1 MKKTF
6 LSNFNPN
13 TQTIWKQSGFTHP
26 TDVQEAVLNAVLD
39 REDIIAKSPTGTGKT
54 LAYLLPLIEKID
66 EENSSIQTVILAPSR
81 ELVMQIYQEV
91 QKWTNGTNI
100 RTASFVGGANIKRQL
115 EKLKTRPQIVVGS
128 PGRILE
134 LIKLKKLKMHEV
146 QSIVLDEGD
155 QLLNEE
161 HLNTVRTIV
170 KSTMNDRQLL
180 LFSATSIKEADQI
193 KAMTGRAPK
202 FITVEQIQSQTVDRT
217 DHLYL
222 LCEPRDR
229 AKLLQ
234 KIAAMK
240 KVKALVFV
248 RDRGNMNVLYE
259 KLKYEKVPVGLL
271 HSDLNKR
278 EREQALTSLRKGEI
292 TLLLATDIAA
302 RGLDIEGLTH
312 VIHYDFPI
320 DLDQYIHRSGRTG
333 RMGKTGTV
341 VSFVTPR
348 QERELKKFAKKLK
361 LPIQL
366 RRIYKGNFVETT
378 QHKKKGKKKND

>member
-1 MKKTF
+1 MKNTF
-6 LSNFNPN
+6 LSNLNAN
-13 TQTIWKQSGFTHP
+13 TKKIWKQSDFNEP
-26 TDVQEAVLNAVLD
+26 TLIQQSVFSPIMGGK
-39 REDIIAKSPTGTGKT
+39 DIIAESPTGTGKT
-54 LAYLLPLIEKID
+54 VAYLLPIIEKIE

-91 QKWTNGTNI
+91 QKWTKGTNI
-100 RTASFVGGANIKRQL
+100 RSASFVGGANIKRQM
-115 EKLKTRPQIVVGS
+115 EKLKTRPQMVVGS

-146 QSIVLDEGD
+146 QTIVLDEGD
-155 QLLNEE
+155 QLLIEE
-161 HLNTVRTIV
+161 HLDTVRTIV
-170 KSTMNDRQLL
+170 KSAMNDRQLL
-180 LFSATSIKEADQI
+180 LFSATAIKEPDQM
-193 KAMTGRAPK
+193 KAMIGRDPEFMK
-202 FITVEQIQSQTVDRT
+202 VDRQQSQTAGPV

-234 KIAAMK
+234 KIAAMNA
-240 KVKALVFV
+240 VKALVFV

-259 KLKYEKVPVGLL
+259 KLKYEKVPVSLL
-271 HSDLNKR
+271 HSELNKS
-278 EREQALTSLRKGEI
+278 EREKALTALRKGKV

-320 DLDQYIHRSGRTG
+320 DLEQYIHRSGRTG
-333 RMGKTGTV
+333 RMGKSGTV

-348 QERELKKFAKKLK
+348 EERELKKFAKKLHLTVK
-361 LPIQL
+361 LS
-366 RRIYKGNFVETT
+366 RIYKGNFVES
-378 QHKKKGKKKND
+378 KERK